1 MGARAKALLQRFPAL
16 DRWAR
21 RIHAHRSE
29 QQETPGV
36 VSSEPDRVSGPTKDL
51 RGRFC
56 EAPFRQL
63 DLYETGKV
71 HLCCS
76 RWLPTPAGD
85 LNVQSVNEAWN
96 SPEAREIRESIF
108 DGSFR
113 FCNHTLCPRIQA
125 ETLPTIEESELNPE
139 VGRYVRERRVELDQP
154 PTYINLCNDP
164 SCNLQ
169 CPSCRIEL
177 INYTEGPEFERR
189 KKLQDRLTRE
199 LFAAPSTRPFLLSVT
214 GSGDPFASRMFREFL
229 FEIDGADFPNLK
241 VNLQTNGLLLTPR
254 NWNRIRG
261 IHGNLG
267 EVIVSFDAA
276 SERTYGITR
285 RGGRWQTLLEN
296 TAYLGERRRSGE
308 FDFLRLDYVV
318 QKDNFHEMPDF
329 VRLGKQL
336 GADQVAFALVVD
348 WGTWPA
354 QVFRD
359 KCVWRSDHP
368 QFGEFLRVLRDPAFD
383 DHIVAWGNVTEY
395 RGMALDPTLSM

>member
-1 MGARAKALLQRFPAL
+1 MSKL
-16 DRWAR
+16 
-21 RIHAHRSE
+21 
-29 QQETPGV
+29 
-36 VSSEPDRVSGPTKDL
+36 PDR
-51 RGRFC
+51 
-56 EAPFRQL
+56 
-63 DLYETGKV
+63 
-71 HLCCS
+71 
-76 RWLPTPAGD
+76 
-85 LNVQSVNEAWN
+85 
-96 SPEAREIRESIF
+96 
-108 DGSFR
+108 
-113 FCNHTLCPRIQA
+113 
-125 ETLPTIEESELNPE
+125 
-139 VGRYVRERRVELDQP
+139 
-154 PTYINLCNDP
+154 
-164 SCNLQ
+164 
-169 CPSCRIEL
+169 L

-229 FEIDGADFPNLK
+229 FEIDGAGFPNLK
-241 VNLQTNGLLLTPR
+241 VNLQTNGILLTPR

-308 FDFLRLDYVV
+308 FDFLRLDLWCRRTISTRC
-318 QKDNFHEMPDF
+318 PISF
-329 VRLGKQL
+329 VSASNSARIRSHSLWWWIGGLG
-336 GADQVAFALVVD
+336 
-348 WGTWPA
+348 PP

-383 DHIVAWGNVTEY
+383 DPIVAWGNVTEY

>member
-139 VGRYVRERRVELDQP
+139 WADTFANDASSWTNPRPTSTFATILPATCNVQAAGSTDQ
-154 PTYINLCNDP
+154 L
-164 SCNLQ
+164 
-169 CPSCRIEL
+169 
-177 INYTEGPEFERR
+177 
-189 KKLQDRLTRE
+189 
-199 LFAAPSTRPFLLSVT
+199 
-214 GSGDPFASRMFREFL
+214 
-229 FEIDGADFPNLK
+229 
-241 VNLQTNGLLLTPR
+241 
-254 NWNRIRG
+254 
-261 IHGNLG
+261 H
-267 EVIVSFDAA
+267 
-276 SERTYGITR
+276 
-285 RGGRWQTLLEN
+285 
-296 TAYLGERRRSGE
+296 
-308 FDFLRLDYVV
+308 
-318 QKDNFHEMPDF
+318 
-329 VRLGKQL
+329 
-336 GADQVAFALVVD
+336 
-348 WGTWPA
+348 
-354 QVFRD
+354 
-359 KCVWRSDHP
+359 
-368 QFGEFLRVLRDPAFD
+368 
-383 DHIVAWGNVTEY
+383 
-395 RGMALDPTLSM
+395 